1 MSQGKRQ
8 QLKLLTK
15 EKNICFG
22 LGLDK
27 NKSLNTLLIIQQLVL
42 YAAASVSLDLAHK
55 DTYVTQWPRKGMI
68 CLEEGV
74 DSCYSLVSQ
83 C

>member
-22 LGLDK
+22 LGLYK
-27 NKSLNTLLIIQQLVL
+27 NKYLNNIVTLLIVKQLVL
-42 YAAASVSLDLAHK
+42 YAAVSVSLDLAHT
-55 DTYVTQWPRKGMI
+55 DTYVTQWPRKGMN
-68 CLEEGV
+68 CL
-74 DSCYSLVSQ
+74 
-83 C
+83 